1 MSFNAPVIIP
11 FLSHLWLD
19 TSCNLG
25 RFVSACVLEVDNEG
39 ISTFG
44 ALPKEAEDSFAGR
57 IL

>member
-1 MSFNAPVIIP
+1 MFNAPVIIP
-11 FLSHLWLD
+11 FLS
-19 TSCNLG
+19 LG

-39 ISTFG
+39 ICTFG